1 MSNKV
6 AISVPV
12 IGFGVVQLI
21 KFIKL
26 PFLYEVLLTL
36 FISLPYVSYFSPNTK
51 KDMCTQTDMEFKF
64 ILTKSDKPQTFFQR
78 LLNFFRFW

>member
-6 AISVPV
+6 VIGVPV

-36 FISLPYVSYFSPNTK
+36 FISLPYVSYFSPNPK
-51 KDMCTQTDMEFKF
+51 KDMCTQTDMEFKVV
-64 ILTKSDKPQTFFQR
+64 LTSEKPQTFFQR
-78 LLNFFRFW
+78 LLNFFKFF

>member
-6 AISVPV
+6 VIGVPV

-36 FISLPYVSYFSPNTK
+36 FISLPYVSYFSPAPK
-51 KDMCTQTDMEFKF
+51 KDMCTQTDMEFKVV
-64 ILTKSDKPQTFFQR
+64 LTSEKPQTFFQR
-78 LLNFFRFW
+78 LLNFFKFF